1 MGIFKHDLLDQSM
14 INNCISCHKP
24 PADELHAQVTTDC
37 RSCHDTNAWKLA
49 SPFNHEHLKA
59 ESKNNCVSCH
69 KAPADDFHQQTPDN
83 CDKCH
88 STTQWVPSTF
98 AHNDYFILDRDHN
111 AKCSVCHTNN
121 NYSAYTCYGCHEHS
135 PAGMAAEHNEEG
147 IFNISDCVSC
157 HKSAD
162 EDSAKRNMKRD
173 GGGNGNNSNEGEDHD
188 DD

>member
-1 MGIFKHDLLDQSM
+1 M

-37 RSCHDTNAWKLA
+37 RSCHVTNAWKLD

-59 ESKNNCVSCH
+59 ESKNNCASCH
-69 KAPADDFHQQTPDN
+69 KAPADDFHQQTPGN

-111 AKCSVCHTNN
+111 AKCIVCHSNN

-147 IFNISDCVSC
+147 IFNISECVSC

-173 GGGNGNNSNEGEDHD
+173 GGGNGNNSNEGEDHEED
-188 DD
+188 